1 MGNADLWLA
10 QLAKHR
16 RVGVAIDTQLLLLL
30 WIGSF
35 DRSRIGCF
43 KRTRQY
49 VDSDYDLLLNIVE
62 RCPRLVT
69 TPNVL
74 TEVSNLAGQLPE
86 DIANEFRGEF
96 RLAVKKLDERL
107 IKSGD
112 VVEDEAFLRLGLTD
126 GAIIHLARQKILVL
140 TDDFPLYAQLI
151 KENLPAIN
159 FTHVRASAYDW
170 PKP

>member
-10 QLAKHR
+10 ELTRHR
-16 RVGVAIDTQLLLLL
+16 ETGVVIDTQLLLLL

-35 DRSRIGCF
+35 DRSLVGRF
-43 KRTRQY
+43 KRIQRYEET
-49 VDSDYDLLLNIVE
+49 DFDLLSNIVA

-74 TEVSNLAGQLPE
+74 TEVGNLAGQLPE
-86 DIANEFRGEF
+86 EIANEFRGEF
-96 RLAVKKLDERL
+96 RLVVKKMDERL
-107 IKSGD
+107 LKSAE
-112 VVEDEAFLRLGLTD
+112 VVEDDAFLRLGLADST
-126 GAIIHLARQKILVL
+126 IINLARQNMLVL

-151 KENLPAIN
+151 EEKLHAIN

-170 PKP
+170 PKR